1 MTRQLWVLLVF
12 GALAASG
19 CGKGDEPGRESSG
32 VAPVAV
38 RAMVVATQSA
48 EEPIQYSATIEP
60 AEEASIAGK
69 IMGRVERI
77 LVSEGDAV
85 RKGQL
90 LVKLEGGDVRAK
102 LAQAEAG
109 VVEATVHFENAK
121 KNLERFESLFQQN
134 AATQKEL
141 DDVRVGY
148 ESARARLR
156 AAEEMKREVE
166 ELLQYVDV
174 VAPFDGV
181 VTKTHVDAGDLASPG
196 QPIISLENAR
206 RLEVVASVPESQIEQ
221 LSIGMPVKI
230 VIPSQS
236 GDVPD
241 QEFTGSIDQIV
252 PTADPGSHQ
261 FVVKVFIQNPG
272 GTVRSGIFA
281 RLVVSRALAEQLM
294 VPAGAIH
301 RRGQLEG
308 VYIVDD
314 DARAHLRWIRTGR
327 TVGEWVEVIAGLEPG
342 ETVVT
347 WSAARL
353 KDSQRVEVAK

>member
-1 MTRQLWVLLVF
+1 MTRQFWILLIL

-19 CGKGDEPGRESSG
+19 CGKGGEPGHESSG
-32 VAPVAV
+32 VGSVAV
-38 RAMVVATQSA
+38 RAVVVNTQSA

-60 AEEASIAGK
+60 AEEANIAGK
-69 IMGRVERI
+69 VMGRVERI
-77 LVSEGDAV
+77 LVSEGDEV

-109 VVEATVHFENAK
+109 VAEATVHFENAK
-121 KNLERFESLFQQN
+121 KNLERFESLFEQN

-141 DDVRVGY
+141 DDIRVGY

-156 AAEEMKREVE
+156 GAEEMKREVE
-166 ELLQYVDV
+166 ELLQYIDV

-196 QPIISLENAR
+196 QLIVSLENAR

-236 GDVPD
+236 GGVPD
-241 QEFTGSIDQIV
+241 QEFTGSIDQIF

-272 GTVRSGIFA
+272 GSVMSGMFA
-281 RLVVSRALAEQLM
+281 RLVVSRAVSERLV
-294 VPAGAIH
+294 VPAEAIH

-308 VYIVDD
+308 VFIVGDD
-314 DARAHLRWIRTGR
+314 GRAHLRWIRTGR
-327 TVGEWVEVIAGLEPG
+327 ELGGAVEVIAGLEPG

-347 WSAARL
+347 WSASRI
-353 KDSQRVEVAK
+353 KDSQKVEVTK

>member
-1 MTRQLWVLLVF
+1 MTRQFWVFFVL

-19 CGKGDEPGRESSG
+19 CGKGQKPGEGSAEVR
-32 VAPVAV
+32 PVAV
-38 RAMVVATQSA
+38 RAMVVKTQSA

-60 AEEASIAGK
+60 AEEANIAGK
-69 IMGRVERI
+69 AMGRVERI
-77 LVSEGDAV
+77 LISEGDVV

-90 LVKLEGGDVRAK
+90 LVKIEGGDVRAK

-109 VVEATVHFENAK
+109 VVEATAHFENAK
-121 KNLERFESLFQQN
+121 KNLERFESLFEQN
-134 AATQKEL
+134 AATQNEL
-141 DDVRVGY
+141 DDVRMGY

-156 AAEEMKREVE
+156 AAEESKKEVE

-181 VTKTHVDAGDLASPG
+181 VTKTHVDAGDFASPG
-196 QPIISLENAR
+196 QPIITLENAQ

-221 LSIGMPVKI
+221 LSVGMPVKI

-236 GDVPD
+236 GGVPD

-272 GTVRSGIFA
+272 GSVMSGIFA
-281 RLVVSRALAEQLM
+281 RLVVNRALAERLV
-294 VPAGAIH
+294 VPAEAIL

-308 VYIVDD
+308 VYIVGD
-314 DARAHLRWIRTGR
+314 DARARLRWIRTGR
-327 TVGEWVEVIAGLEPG
+327 TIGEWVEVIAGLEPG

-353 KDSQRVEVAK
+353 KDSQRVEVSK

>member
-1 MTRQLWVLLVF
+1 MTRQFWIFLVL
-12 GALAASG
+12 GAFIVSG
-19 CGKGDEPGRESSG
+19 CGKGEKPGDGSAE
-32 VAPVAV
+32 VQPVAV
-38 RAMVVATQSA
+38 RAMVAKTQSA

-60 AEEASIAGK
+60 AEAANIAGK
-69 IMGRVERI
+69 VMGRVERI
-77 LVSEGDAV
+77 LVSEGDTV

-90 LVKLEGGDVRAK
+90 LVKIEGGDVRAK

-109 VVEATVHFENAK
+109 VAEANAHFGNAK
-121 KNLERFESLFQQN
+121 KNLERFESLFEQN

-156 AAEEMKREVE
+156 GAEEMKREVE

-196 QPIISLENAR
+196 QPIVSIENAQ

-221 LSIGMPVKI
+221 LSVGMPVKI
-230 VIPSQS
+230 VIPSQT
-236 GDVPD
+236 GGAAD
-241 QEFTGSIDQIV
+241 QEFTGSIDQIF
-252 PTADPGSHQ
+252 PTAVPGSHQ
-261 FVVKVFIQNPG
+261 FVVKVFIQNPNG
-272 GTVRSGIFA
+272 SVMSGMFA
-281 RLVVSRALAEQLM
+281 RLVVSRALAERLM
-294 VPAGAIH
+294 VPAEAIH
-301 RRGQLEG
+301 SRGQLEG
-308 VYIVDD
+308 VFIVGDD
-314 DARAHLRWIRTGR
+314 GRVRLRWIRTGR
-327 TVGEWVEVIAGLEPG
+327 KMGEWVEVITGLEPG

-353 KDSQRVEVAK
+353 KDSQRVEVSK